1 MSVNIVINN
10 LLRLPSSPYK
20 ETPLIYRLL
29 KPAALCCAAAV
40 LAGCAMSP
48 IPVAENFPL
57 TVQKKVR
64 SAGHWNLLSRDVV
77 EQTVASL
84 QKAGAAPQSTV
95 HVPLAVNASDFERA
109 FHEMVITELVQKG
122 WHVLPASNAA
132 LTLSY
137 QSQVVRH
144 NSERPHFVPGLM
156 TTLTLG
162 LYALHD
168 VAPAAGGLMVA
179 GSFDYLASINT
190 GGPTHT
196 ELVLT
201 TTVTGEGRYM
211 SRKTDVYYVEESDAS
226 LFYGAYKNPAFIY
239 GRNMKVVAE

>member
-1 MSVNIVINN
+1 
-10 LLRLPSSPYK
+10 
-20 ETPLIYRLL
+20 
-29 KPAALCCAAAV
+29 
-40 LAGCAMSP
+40 
-48 IPVAENFPL
+48 
-57 TVQKKVR
+57 
-64 SAGHWNLLSRDVV
+64 
-77 EQTVASL
+77 
-84 QKAGAAPQSTV
+84 
-95 HVPLAVNASDFERA
+95 
-109 FHEMVITELVQKG
+109 
-122 WHVLPASNAA
+122 
-132 LTLSY
+132 
-137 QSQVVRH
+137 
-144 NSERPHFVPGLM
+144 M

-226 LFYGAYKNPAFIY
+226 LFYGAYKNPAVIY

>member
-1 MSVNIVINN
+1 M
-10 LLRLPSSPYK
+10 
-20 ETPLIYRLL
+20 IYRLL
-29 KPAALCCAAAV
+29 TPAALCCAAAV

-95 HVPLAVNASDFERA
+95 HVQLAANASDFERG
-109 FHEMVITELVQKG
+109 FHEMLITELVQKG
-122 WHVLPASNAA
+122 WHVVPTSNAG
-132 LTLSY
+132 LILSY

-144 NSERPHFVPGLM
+144 NSERPHIGSGVM
-156 TTLTLG
+156 TTLTPG
-162 LYALHD
+162 LYARYD
-168 VAPAAGGLMVA
+168 VDQATSGLMVA
-179 GSFDYLASINT
+179 APLDYRTSLNT

-196 ELVLT
+196 EVVLT
-201 TTVTGEGRYM
+201 TTVTGDGRYM
-211 SRKTDVYYVEESDAS
+211 SRKTDVYYIEESDAS